1 LGSDTGDDPV
11 DAILARHGV
20 RGPWESLRATG
31 IANRIYATRD
41 VILRVATDHPQACAD
56 ARTESVAAPV
66 ARAAGIKVPRLLAF
80 DDSRTLVDRP
90 YSLWERVHGETLG
103 LFVSDPR
110 LAPATWR
117 AVGYELATLHSRVH
131 ECPDAL
137 GWLDRP
143 ERDMTL
149 ADRLA
154 ALTRRSRI
162 ETSLAGEIETWI
174 GAIEPVI
181 IATATPICFLHND
194 VHDMNLICARNGS
207 LRALID
213 WGDAGWGDPVLEFAQ
228 VPLSAMPFVL
238 EGYRAEAATLLD
250 DRAGARVIWDKLAHL
265 LEVLEDPPSRP
276 APLEELRRYIRA
288 TGLP

>member
-1 LGSDTGDDPV
+1 LRSDTVDDPV
-11 DAILARHGV
+11 DALLARHGV

-80 DDSRTLVDRP
+80 DDSRALVDRP

-103 LFVSDPR
+103 LVASDPR
-110 LAPATWR
+110 LISAVWR
-117 AVGYELATLHSRVH
+117 ALGHELATLHSRVH

-149 ADRLA
+149 ADRLV
-154 ALTRRSRI
+154 ALTGRSRI
-162 ETSLAGEIETWI
+162 EVGPVAEIEDWI
-174 GAIEPVI
+174 GALEPVV
-181 IATATPICFLHND
+181 ASTATPRCFLHND
-194 VHDMNLICARNGS
+194 VHDMNLICARDGS

-213 WGDAGWGDPVLEFAQ
+213 WGDAGWGDPVLELAQ
-228 VPLSAMPFVL
+228 VPLAAMPFVL
-238 EGYRAEAATLLD
+238 EGYRAEAPTLLG
-250 DRAGARVIWDKLAHL
+250 DRAGARIIWDKLAHL
-265 LEVLEDPPSRP
+265 LDVLEEYPSRP
-276 APLEELRRYIRA
+276 APLEELRRCSRA
-288 TGLP
+288 TWMP